1 MLPDRGTLDIMNEI
15 DSADQYLL
23 EQIRRGS
30 ADGWAQLVER
40 YEGRLLAFAHGRL
53 PRAAEAE
60 DLVQETF
67 ISFLKALDHYQEQ
80 ASLETY
86 LFTICRNKIA
96 SWYRARRFNVCLLQ
110 DIVAESNTEGARDP
124 LGAVPADDPT
134 ASGYARRA
142 EAHKNQREALAV
154 ALAEL
159 INRYKKNLNFRD
171 LRIVEML
178 FYCQLRNREIARH
191 AEVSENHVALIKHRC
206 LKQIHEQLGQARSG
220 ESPADPPDSLL
231 SEIWQDQRLSCL
243 KRSTIGAYLLGTL
256 DSPWREYVAFHLD
269 RLGCRFCRANLED
282 LQSQTAE
289 EVPRQLHARIMESTV
304 GFLHK
309 P

>member
-1 MLPDRGTLDIMNEI
+1 MDELNA
-15 DSADQYLL
+15 ADKYLL

-40 YEGRLLAFAHGRL
+40 YEGRLLAFARGRL

-67 ISFLKALDHYQEQ
+67 ISFLKALANFQEQ
-80 ASLETY
+80 AGLETY

-96 SWYRARRFNVCLLQ
+96 SWYRSRRLNVCLLQ
-110 DIVAESNTEGARDP
+110 DIVAEGNTEKASDP
-124 LGAVPADDPT
+124 LGVIPADDLT
-134 ASGYARRA
+134 ASWYARRA
-142 EAHKNQREALAV
+142 EDHQTQRQVLAV
-154 ALAEL
+154 ALTEL
-159 INRYKKNLNFRD
+159 INHYKKSLNFRD

-178 FYCQLRNREIARH
+178 FYCQLRNRDIARH
-191 AEVSENHVALIKHRC
+191 TEVSENHVALIKHRC
-206 LKQIHEQLGQARSG
+206 LKQIHEQLG
-220 ESPADPPDSLL
+220 ESPSTESSADPPDSLL
-231 SEIWQDQRLSCL
+231 SEIWQEQRLSCL

-256 DSPWREYVAFHLD
+256 EAPWREYVAFHLD

-289 EVPRQLHARIMESTV
+289 QIPRRLHERIMESTV

>member
-1 MLPDRGTLDIMNEI
+1 MDKLDA
-15 DSADQYLL
+15 ADKYLL

-40 YEGRLLAFAHGRL
+40 YEGRLLAFARGRL
-53 PRAAEAE
+53 PRTAEAE
-60 DLVQETF
+60 DIIQETF
-67 ISFLKALDHYQEQ
+67 ISFLKALAHFKEQ
-80 ASLETY
+80 AGLETY

-96 SWYRARRFNVCLLQ
+96 SWYRARRLNVCLLQ
-110 DIVAESNTEGARDP
+110 DIVADGDAEGAGDP
-124 LGAVPADDPT
+124 LGKVPAADLT

-142 EAHKNQREALAV
+142 EAHCTQREALAA

-178 FYCQLRNREIARH
+178 FYCQLRNRDIARH

-206 LKQIHEQLGQARSG
+206 LKQVHEQLGEVRAG
-220 ESPADPPDSLL
+220 EPPDSLL
-231 SEIWQDQRLSCL
+231 SEIWQEQRLSCL
-243 KRSTIGAYLLGTL
+243 KRSTIGAYLLDTL
-256 DSPWREYVAFHLD
+256 EPPWREYVAFHLD

-282 LQSQTAE
+282 LQTQTADR
-289 EVPRQLHARIMESTV
+289 PARRLHARIMESTV